1 MIRPF
6 GIDEI
11 LFLIQSAGWTL
22 VLTVVAMAL
31 GGALALVV
39 ALARVARIR
48 AVRELARAWIGVI
61 QGVPVLMLLFLSYYG
76 LSYAGFELPPIV
88 AASISLSL
96 YASAYLGEIW
106 RGAIESVPRQQW
118 EASASLALSRAQQYR
133 YVILPQSVRIALPPT
148 VGFLV
153 QLVKNTSIVSIVSV
167 VELTRA
173 GQLINNVTFQPFKV
187 FAVVALIY
195 LAICYP
201 MSRASRNLEGRF
213 RVHRVG

>member
-22 VLTVVAMAL
+22 VLTLLAMAF
-31 GGALALVV
+31 GGVLALAV
-39 ALARVARIR
+39 ALARVARSW
-48 AVRELARAWIGVI
+48 ALREAARVWIGVV

-88 AASISLSL
+88 AASLSLSI

-118 EASASLALSRAQQYR
+118 EAAASLALSRAQQYR
-133 YVILPQSVRIALPPT
+133 HVILPQSVKIALPPT

-187 FAVVALIY
+187 FVVVAVIY
-195 LAICYP
+195 FAICYP
-201 MSRASRNLEGRF
+201 MSRLSRHLEGKF
-213 RVHRVG
+213 RVHRLH

>member
-6 GIDEI
+6 GFDEI
-11 LFLIQSAGWTL
+11 LFLLESTGWTI
-22 VLTVVAMAL
+22 VLTVIASLL
-31 GGALALVV
+31 GGALGLCI
-39 ALARVARIR
+39 ALARVAVNPV
-48 AVRELARAWIGVI
+48 ARELARGYIAIV

-88 AASISLSL
+88 AASLSL
-96 YASAYLGEIW
+96 AIYSSAYLGDIW
-106 RGAIESVPRQQW
+106 RGAIQSVARQQW
-118 EASASLALSRAQQYR
+118 EASASLAMTKRQQYR
-133 YVILPQSVRIALPPT
+133 YVILPQSVKIALPPT

-167 VELTRA
+167 VELMRA

-187 FAVVALIY
+187 FVTVAVIY

-201 MSRASRNLEGRF
+201 MSRASRRLEERF
-213 RVHRVG
+213 RVYRGG

>member
-22 VLTVVAMAL
+22 VLTVVAMAF

-39 ALARVARIR
+39 ALARVARVR

-201 MSRASRNLEGRF
+201 MSRASRNLEGRL